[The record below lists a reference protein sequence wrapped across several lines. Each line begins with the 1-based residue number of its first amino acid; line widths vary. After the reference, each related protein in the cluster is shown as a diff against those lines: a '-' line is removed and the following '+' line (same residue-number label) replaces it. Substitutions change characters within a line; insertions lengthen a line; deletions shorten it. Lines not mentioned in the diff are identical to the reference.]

1 MCGDRG
7 LALVDGEGWGASSR
21 KALLPSPPGPC
32 PPEAAPHQS
41 RALWRGRGKAGSPGG
56 VPAAERGAHAKVH
69 VTGGPAAEAGER
81 IQGLRAQPGEE
92 VGAGQGQVGRLLP
105 GAYRVCREHGRL
117 FIFPR
122 SSEKESQEIVLPSPF
137 LHQPLAFIPSP
148 LLPVPVSLPAIKCRL
163 DRNVARKN

>member
-21 KALLPSPPGPC
+21 KALLPPPPGPC

-69 VTGGPAAEAGER
+69 VAGGPAAEAGER

-92 VGAGQGQVGRLLP
+92 VGAGQGQVGRLLLGMGP
-105 GAYRVCREHGRL
+105 LTEA
-117 FIFPR
+117 
-122 SSEKESQEIVLPSPF
+122 KDSQVFRPPTA
-137 LHQPLAFIPSP
+137 LASNWAGGTM
-148 LLPVPVSLPAIKCRL
+148 LAL
-163 DRNVARKN
+163 

>member
-1 MCGDRG
+1 MCGDRV
-7 LALVDGEGWGASSR
+7 LALVDGEGCGASSR

-105 GAYRVCREHGRL
+105 GARPLTKAKY
-117 FIFPR
+117 
-122 SSEKESQEIVLPSPF
+122 SQVFRPPTVLASNWAGGTM
-137 LHQPLAFIPSP
+137 LA
-148 LLPVPVSLPAIKCRL
+148 L
-163 DRNVARKN
+163 